1 VEGATRKQIYIPNCY
16 SILPSGLPKRFKDL
30 QSIKLK
36 GKPRASEFDI
46 LEKDWGGHTGPWVQE
61 IVRSYPK
68 LQSLHLRRMEV
79 CDEDLELLARGCT
92 SLQVLKLDKCKGFTT
107 MGLQVIAQSCRFLRE
122 LSLEESEITM
132 DEGGQWLW
140 ELGQNNPMLEK
151 LSIAADGLEE
161 DNVVDP
167 LLSVVQRCKFLT
179 ALKVREIEIEKFRE
193 VLKSCSMPM
202 EELGVGCYS
211 MLDDHRIL
219 ATSLLPWVS
228 KLKIL
233 DLKFALLSAE
243 GQCELLSY
251 CHSLEELE
259 LRSVVGDRGMDVV
272 GKTCTQLKRI
282 RVEQDSSEIPGLV
295 SHIGMT
301 ALVEG
306 CRELEF
312 LVMYLSNI
320 TNRALAAVGHRLTK
334 LTDFR
339 IVLLHVLDEVEDL
352 PLDQGV
358 RSLLQGCQNLTRF
371 SVYLRHGGL
380 SDRGLAYIGEF
391 GGNLKWILL
400 GMSGESGEGLKHLAS
415 GCQKLERLELRG
427 CPFGEQELA
436 EALLSMR
443 SLKALWVQ
451 GQGATEG
458 VARLLARYKPFFH
471 VEVMMHSIQILGYH
485 SLASPRTDC
494 PNSVQVLSAQYC
506 HPAGAELHAGLEA
519 SGTVETC

>member
-1 VEGATRKQIYIPNCY
+1 MATVI
-16 SILPSGLPKRFKDL
+16 SHGLC
-30 QSIKLK
+30 
-36 GKPRASEFDI
+36 G
-46 LEKDWGGHTGPWVQE
+46 
-61 IVRSYPK
+61 Y
-68 LQSLHLRRMEV
+68 
-79 CDEDLELLARGCT
+79 
-92 SLQVLKLDKCKGFTT
+92 
-107 MGLQVIAQSCRFLRE
+107 
-122 LSLEESEITM
+122 
-132 DEGGQWLW
+132 
-140 ELGQNNPMLEK
+140 
-151 LSIAADGLEE
+151 
-161 DNVVDP
+161 
-167 LLSVVQRCKFLT
+167 VVQ
-179 ALKVREIEIEKFRE
+179 
-193 VLKSCSMPM
+193 
-202 EELGVGCYS
+202 
-211 MLDDHRIL
+211 
-219 ATSLLPWVS
+219 
-228 KLKIL
+228 
-233 DLKFALLSAE
+233 
-243 GQCELLSY
+243 
-251 CHSLEELE
+251 

-471 VEVMMHSIQILGYH
+471 VEVMTHSIQILGYH

-506 HPAGAELHAGLEA
+506 HPAGAELHTGLEA